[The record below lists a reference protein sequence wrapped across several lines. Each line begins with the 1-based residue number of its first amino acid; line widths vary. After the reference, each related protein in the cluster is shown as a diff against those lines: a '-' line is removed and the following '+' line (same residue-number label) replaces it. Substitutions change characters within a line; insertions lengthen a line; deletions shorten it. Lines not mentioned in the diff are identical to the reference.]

1 MSSDGSI
8 SELQSE
14 LQMKV
19 FEFERTQ
26 LLHDEL
32 CKKLKKSEKDRQE
45 LREKIEVS
53 KMNGW
58 MDE

>member
-26 LLHDEL
+26 LLHDDL

-53 KMNGW
+53 KMNG
-58 MDE
+58 